1 MNDAPRLPHLVVIP
15 VFPGVNALDVTGP
28 AEILALAGRLLPPG
42 RPGYEVRVCAER
54 SGPVE
59 TFSGVPLYVTDTL
72 AEQRVRPD
80 TVLVPGRVDLGR
92 DGPVPRVDPAVVAW
106 LREAG
111 PRAGRI
117 ASVCAGAHVAAAAGL
132 LDGHRAT
139 THWATAERL
148 AADHPAV
155 EVDADPVF
163 IRSGRLWTSAGLTT
177 SMDLTLALV
186 AEDHGDDLALQIARI
201 MVMYLQRPGGQ
212 SQFSVPLAHR
222 TGGRADLG
230 GLRRWI
236 AEHLDADLS
245 VSVLA
250 GRLAMSER
258 HFARVFRAETGTT
271 PGSYVEELRLEAAR
285 RLLERSDHPL
295 PGVARSCGFGS
306 VETLHRVFR
315 DRLSTTPGEYRRRF
329 RIPATNTDRPND

>member
-1 MNDAPRLPHLVVIP
+1 MDDALRLPHLVVIP
-15 VFPGVNALDVTGP
+15 VFAGVNALDVTGP
-28 AEILALAGRLLPPG
+28 AEVLALAGRLLAPD

-54 SGPVE
+54 SGPVD
-59 TFSGVPLYVTDTL
+59 TFSGVPLYVTATL
-72 AEQRVRPD
+72 DGARVRPD
-80 TVLVPGRVDLGR
+80 TVLVPGRVDLGPH
-92 DGPVPRVDPAVVAW
+92 GPVPRVDPAVVAW
-106 LREAG
+106 LREVG
-111 PRAGRI
+111 PGAGRV

-132 LDGHRAT
+132 LDGHRVT

-177 SMDLTLALV
+177 AMDLTLALV
-186 AEDHGDDLALQIARI
+186 AEDHGDDLALEIARI

-222 TGGRADLG
+222 TGGRAELRS
-230 GLRRWI
+230 LRRWI
-236 AEHLDADLS
+236 GEHLDADLS
-245 VSVLA
+245 VPVLA
-250 GRLAMSER
+250 DRLAMSER

-285 RLLERSDHPL
+285 RLLERTDHPL
-295 PGVARSCGFGS
+295 PGIARACGFGS

-315 DRLSTTPGEYRRRF
+315 DRLSTTPGDYRRRF
-329 RIPATNTDRPND
+329 RVGTAK

>member
-1 MNDAPRLPHLVVIP
+1 MDDALRLPHLVVVP
-15 VFPGVNALDVTGP
+15 VFPGVNALDVAGP
-28 AEILALAGRLLPPG
+28 AEIFALAGRLLPPG

-59 TFSGVPLYVTDTL
+59 TFSGVPLHVTGTL
-72 AEQRVRPD
+72 AQARVRAD
-80 TVLVPGRVDLGR
+80 TVLVPGRVDLGP
-92 DGPVPRVDPAVVAW
+92 DGPVPRVDQAVVAW

-111 PRAGRI
+111 PRAGRV
-117 ASVCAGAHVAAAAGL
+117 ASVCAGAHVTAAAGL

-163 IRSGRLWTSAGLTT
+163 IRSGRMWTSAGLST

-186 AEDHGDDLALQIARI
+186 AEDHGDDLALEIARI

-222 TGGRADLG
+222 PGGRADLRD
-230 GLRRWI
+230 LRRWI
-236 AEHLDADLS
+236 GEHLDADLS
-245 VSVLA
+245 VPALA

-258 HFARVFRAETGTT
+258 HFARVFRTETGTT
-271 PGSYVEELRLEAAR
+271 PGAYVEELRLEAAR
-285 RLLERSDHPL
+285 RLMERTDHPL
-295 PGVARSCGFGS
+295 PGVARACGFGS

-315 DRLSTTPGEYRRRF
+315 DRLSTTPGDYRSRF
-329 RIPATNTDRPND
+329 RVRTDN